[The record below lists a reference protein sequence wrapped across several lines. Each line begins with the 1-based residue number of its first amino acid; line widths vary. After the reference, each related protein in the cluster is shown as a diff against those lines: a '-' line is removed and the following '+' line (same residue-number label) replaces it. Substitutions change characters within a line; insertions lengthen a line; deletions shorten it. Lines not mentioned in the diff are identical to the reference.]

1 MVQFQHQIPEK
12 QSHRKNIINS
22 NSSLSLSIKHQ
33 RREYILDI
41 QDVLVLWIQ
50 VHPKYIYIL
59 YMYIQRFKDLLRT
72 FSSPH

>member
-22 NSSLSLSIKHQ
+22 NSSKTPKKG
-33 RREYILDI
+33 
-41 QDVLVLWIQ
+41 
-50 VHPKYIYIL
+50 VHSCCISKDL
-59 YMYIQRFKDLLRT
+59 KDLLRT